1 MLWSPRD
8 LSKLTW
14 AKVKDRR
21 GVKGPREGCE
31 AVKPPKRF
39 REPKR
44 RRSPGTPCRDSMETE
59 ETPAWQL

>member
-1 MLWSPRD
+1 MQLGVSSFYSLNPPAPRKRVRRMHGEIMLWSPRD

-31 AVKPPKRF
+31 AVKPPQ
-39 REPKR
+39 EV
-44 RRSPGTPCRDSMETE
+44 
-59 ETPAWQL
+59 